1 MYLNINIKKY
11 WLNENSKKKL
21 DNIDLLILNE
31 LQVNGKISNVELA
44 NLVNISPPSCLR
56 RVKVL
61 EDAQY
66 IKGYNADINAELVGF
81 KVTVF
86 AYVGLES
93 QAENDLQ
100 IFENYISVFPEV
112 RECHMLIG
120 EVDFLL
126 KIVAKDWDDFQ
137 QFLTG
142 KLTQAPKVSNVKTSL
157 NIRSNKRLPGVPLDV
172 TI

>member
-1 MYLNINIKKY
+1 MKTQKT
-11 WLNENSKKKL
+11 KL
-21 DNIDLLILNE
+21 DKIDLQILSE
-31 LQVNGKISNVELA
+31 LQLNGRISNVELA

-56 RVKVL
+56 RVKAL
-61 EDAQY
+61 EDTNFV
-66 IKGYNADINAELVGF
+66 KGYNAEINAELLNY

-93 QAENDLQ
+93 QAEKDLQ

-112 RECHMLIG
+112 RECHMLMG

-137 QFLTG
+137 KFLTA
-142 KLTQAPKVSNVKTSL
+142 KLTQAPKISNVKTSL
-157 NIRSNKRLPGVPLDV
+157 NIRSTKSLPGIPFEA
-172 TI
+172 II

>member
-1 MYLNINIKKY
+1 MKTQKN
-11 WLNENSKKKL
+11 KL
-21 DNIDLLILNE
+21 DKIDLQILNE
-31 LQVNGKISNVELA
+31 LQSNGRISNVELA

-61 EDAQY
+61 ENTNY
-66 IKGYNADINAELVGF
+66 IKGYNAAINAELLDF

-93 QAENDLQ
+93 QAESDLQ
-100 IFENYISVFPEV
+100 TFENYISVFPEV

-120 EVDFLL
+120 DVDFLL
-126 KIVAKDWDDFQ
+126 KIVAKDWNEFQ
-137 QFLTG
+137 NFLTG

-157 NIRSNKRLPGVPLDV
+157 NIRNTKNLPGIPFE
-172 TI
+172 TIL

>member
-1 MYLNINIKKY
+1 MKTQ
-11 WLNENSKKKL
+11 KKKL
-21 DNIDLLILNE
+21 DNIDFLILDE
-31 LQVNGKISNVELA
+31 LQVNGRISNVQLA

-61 EDAQY
+61 EEENY
-66 IKGYNADINAELVGF
+66 IKGYNADINADLVGF

-93 QAENDLQ
+93 QAEKDLQ
-100 IFENYISVFPEV
+100 IFENYISIFPEV

-126 KIVAKDWDDFQ
+126 KIVAKDWDEFQ

-157 NIRSNKRLPGVPLDV
+157 NIRSNKSLPGVPFDTMV
-172 TI
+172 

>member
-1 MYLNINIKKY
+1 MKTP
-11 WLNENSKKKL
+11 KKKL

-31 LQVNGKISNVELA
+31 LQLNGKISNVELA

-172 TI
+172 KI

>member
-1 MYLNINIKKY
+1 MKTQ
-11 WLNENSKKKL
+11 KKKL
-21 DNIDLLILNE
+21 DNIDLFILDQ
-31 LQVNGKISNVELA
+31 LQANGRISNVELA

-56 RVKVL
+56 RVKAL
-61 EDAQY
+61 EDNKY

-93 QAENDLQ
+93 QAEIDLQ

-142 KLTQAPKVSNVKTSL
+142 RLTQAPKVSNVKTSL
-157 NIRSNKRLPGVPLDV
+157 NIRSSKSLPGIPFDTMV
-172 TI
+172 

>member
-1 MYLNINIKKY
+1 MKTQ
-11 WLNENSKKKL
+11 KKKL

-100 IFENYISVFPEV
+100 IFENYISIFPEV

>member
-1 MYLNINIKKY
+1 MKTQ
-11 WLNENSKKKL
+11 KKKL

-100 IFENYISVFPEV
+100 TFENYISVFPEV